1 MRWNGSPVLPGSWFV
16 RVVWVALLSFGASL
30 PVSAA
35 DLLPA
40 DRPVA
45 EVIDHYIDATLA
57 KAKITAAPSAN
68 DENLVRR
75 VMLDLVGRIPTPV
88 ERREFVDS
96 KATDKLP
103 QLVDRLLK
111 SPEFVDHQVNEF
123 DWMLMQ
129 GSGNLRDYLTTAFRE
144 GRTWEQMF
152 RELLLADE
160 VDPKAKP
167 PIDFVKTRV
176 KDLDRLTN
184 DVSSLFFG
192 VNISCA
198 QCHDHP
204 LAKDWKQDHFY
215 GLKSF
220 VSRTYENGG
229 FIGEKDYGLVS
240 YLTPKGEQRQA
251 KLMFLSGKLIDEP
264 EKAEPDNKAK
274 KAEQDELKK
283 RADKKEPPPKPSF
296 SRRAKLVE
304 VALQPEERH
313 FLARSIVNR
322 IWARLIG
329 YGLVMPVDQM
339 HSGNPA
345 SHPELL
351 DWLARDMAHSHFDLG
366 RLMRGIVLSRTYA
379 RSSRW
384 ESSARPDAA
393 LFAVAQVRP
402 LTPYQYGAAL
412 KLATTDPDM
421 WKTLKSA
428 DDVAKRASDTA
439 RAGRSW
445 ASLFQPVS
453 DNFQVSVSE
462 SLMMANDTRV
472 MSEFLG
478 DGGNQLVGR
487 LKAIDN
493 AEQQVECAVST
504 VLGRLPEA
512 EERQA
517 ITGYLLSRKDRS
529 IDALRQ
535 VVWSLITG
543 SEFRFNY

>member
-1 MRWNGSPVLPGSWFV
+1 MRWNGSPVLPGWIFV
-16 RVVWVALLSFGASL
+16 RVGCFVLIAGWSALVA
-30 PVSAA
+30 SAA
-35 DLLPA
+35 ELLPA
-40 DRPVA
+40 DRPLP
-45 EVIDHYIDATLA
+45 EVIDHYVDATLA
-57 KAKITAAPSAN
+57 KAKLTAAPPAS

-75 VMLDLVGRIPTPV
+75 VTLDLVGRIPTPV
-88 ERREFVDS
+88 ELREFVDS
-96 KATDKLP
+96 KAADKLP
-103 QLVDRLLK
+103 QLVDRLMK
-111 SPEFVDHQVNEF
+111 SPEFVEHQVNEF

-144 GRTWEQMF
+144 GRSWEQMF

-167 PIDFVKTRV
+167 PVDFVKTRV

-251 KLMFLSGKLIDEP
+251 KLMFLSGKLVDEP

-304 VALQPEERH
+304 VALRPEERH

-351 DWLARDMAHSHFDLG
+351 DWLSRDMAESHFDLV
-366 RLMRGIVLSRTYA
+366 RMMRGIVLSRTYA

-384 ESSARPDAA
+384 DSGARPDAA

-412 KLATTDPDM
+412 KLATTDPEM
-421 WKTLKSA
+421 WKTLKST
-428 DDVAKRASDTA
+428 DDVSKRAGDTA

-462 SLMMANDTRV
+462 SLMMANDNRV
-472 MSEFLG
+472 VNEFLG

-493 AEQQVECAVST
+493 VEQQVECAVTT
-504 VLGRLPEA
+504 VLGRMPEA

-517 ITGYLLSRKDRS
+517 IAGYLLSRKDRS
-529 IDALRQ
+529 VDALRQ

>member
-1 MRWNGSPVLPGSWFV
+1 MRWNGSPVTSGANLV
-16 RVVWVALLSFGASL
+16 RGLLCAAIVVWSTL
-30 PVSAA
+30 VSVAA

-40 DRPVA
+40 DRPVHD
-45 EVIDHYIDATLA
+45 VIDHYIDAELA
-57 KAKITAAPSAN
+57 KAKIKPAAMAG
-68 DENLVRR
+68 DENMVRR
-75 VMLDLVGRIPTPV
+75 VTLDLVGRVPTPI
-88 ERREFVDS
+88 ELREYVDS
-96 KATDKLP
+96 KAADKLAK
-103 QLVDRLLK
+103 LVERLMK
-111 SPEFVDHQVNEF
+111 SPEYVEHQVNEF

-129 GSGNLRDYLTTAFRE
+129 GSGNIRDYLTSAFRE
-144 GRTWEQMF
+144 GRSWEQMF
-152 RELLLADE
+152 RDLLLADE
-160 VDPKAKP
+160 IDAKAKP
-167 PIDFVKTRV
+167 PVDFVKTRV

-229 FIGEKDYGLVS
+229 FVGERDYGLVS

-251 KLMFLSGKLIDEP
+251 KLMFLSGKLIEEP

-283 RADKKEPPPKPSF
+283 LADKKEPPPKPSF

-304 VALQPEERH
+304 VALRPEERH

-322 IWARLIG
+322 IWARLTG
-329 YGLVMPVDQM
+329 YGLVMPIDQM

-351 DWLARDMAHSHFDLG
+351 DWLSRDMAASHFDLG
-366 RLMRGIVLSRTYA
+366 RLIRGIVSSRVYA

-384 ESSARPDAA
+384 DSGARPDAA

-412 KLATTDPDM
+412 KLATVDPEM
-421 WKTLKSA
+421 WKTLKTA
-428 DDVAKRASDTA
+428 DDVSKRAGDMA
-439 RAGRSW
+439 RSGRSW
-445 ASLFQPVS
+445 ANLFQPVS

-472 MSEFLG
+472 VSEFLA

-493 AEQQVECAVST
+493 VDQQVECAVT
-504 VLGRLPEA
+504 AVLGRMPEA
-512 EERQA
+512 DERQA
-517 ITGYLLSRKDRS
+517 IGGYLLSRKDRS
-529 IDALRQ
+529 VDALRQ